1 MDKTKN
7 VVNIKP
13 GSHELN
19 FHTFED
25 DFFEKLQKK
34 QRENEKA
41 AGIVVNSRETLWFD
55 LMAGGKFGCG
65 S

>member
-13 GSHELN
+13 EGYEFD

-25 DFFEKLQKK
+25 DFFEKLEKK

-41 AGIVVNSRETLWFD
+41 AGIVVNSRETLWFE

>member
-13 GSHELN
+13 EGYELN

-25 DFFEKLQKK
+25 DFFEKLEKK
-34 QRENEKA
+34 QPENEKA

-55 LMAGGKFGCG
+55 LMAGGKFGCR
-65 S
+65 

>member
-25 DFFEKLQKK
+25 DFFKKLEKK
-34 QRENEKA
+34 QPENEKA
-41 AGIVVNSRETLWFD
+41 AGIVVNLRETLGFD
-55 LMAGGKFGCG
+55 LIEGGKFGCG